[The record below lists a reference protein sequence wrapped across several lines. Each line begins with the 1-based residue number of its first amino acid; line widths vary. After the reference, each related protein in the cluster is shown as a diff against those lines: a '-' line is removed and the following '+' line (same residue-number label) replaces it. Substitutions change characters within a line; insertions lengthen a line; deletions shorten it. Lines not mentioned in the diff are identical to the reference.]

1 MVGINRRFV
10 GFAVAFALLLT
21 ACTGGGQSSVET
33 TLNTTNPPE
42 ATSTVPGQEST
53 PAVTPTTTSDDSSTP
68 TTVAPGT
75 RAAISIDPQTGEPV
89 ESEVDISGP
98 TTFGEVV
105 DSGID
110 AGLWD
115 EVAGLTQVLGY
126 AVGAIPANQ
135 VPGVTEVHT
144 REINEILER
153 ANALA
158 LSGDY
163 SQDELADLQ
172 RWYEIA
178 VPPNDAIELLADSA
192 TTPQALSPAYTGEE
206 ISTDPGNALAQRA
219 SGGSE
224 ANAVRAGSFIQAQG
238 NCEPVVADEFSSYA
252 VIEGCYEMFEDSVA
266 GVTIRVLYPSWYNED
281 ETLAHLPLLAREALE
296 TSVTTY
302 ESLGEIG
309 DMTAIFSLVA
319 TAESGRTPAVAT
331 HHAQWATASIPPGC
345 PITIFPTGFEG
356 EGPFKQVL
364 AHEAWHCVQ
373 DYGGFPTGVA
383 EGTEWYHEGGAEYFS
398 NVAYP
403 TVDREHQSLSTF
415 DSDSLTKPLW
425 DLSYEAWVW
434 WQFLANQQS
443 PRFVADL
450 QLQMAQAGDKGHGA
464 IAGHDKDFQRFVV
477 EYVAGKIADE
487 SGANLPPGSQFRQ
500 PFAKVTKDD
509 KGKTLEFEVQP
520 FVAGRFIIQY
530 DPELRVFESDATS
543 TDGEVAM
550 VEWEKTSSL
559 DEWKQVA
566 PEVRSKCKDKK
577 YYALAVTTGE
587 GTHTVKVK
595 IDRIEEAS
603 CDPCM
608 LGTWDLDLDTFAA
621 MILDAGADG
630 GQALP
635 PGTSMEFRGNYYTSL
650 DDQGAM
656 KEQRDGLV
664 ISMSSAQG
672 SIDFTIDSYAEG
684 RYTADG
690 EQLDVFEVFELFA
703 DVSTSVPGL
712 GGMEFPQGSSFS
724 DGGSGAYECR
734 TDDMTVTMEGF
745 LPLRYDR
752 VDKILSPPPTT
763 AP

>member
-1 MVGINRRFV
+1 MVGINRRYA
-10 GFAVAFALLLT
+10 GFAVAFALLAT

-33 TLNTTNPPE
+33 TLDTSNPPE
-42 ATSTVPGQEST
+42 ATSTVPDQEST
-53 PAVTPTTTSDDSSTP
+53 PAGTPTTTSDGNSTP
-68 TTVAPGT
+68 TTVALGT
-75 RAAISIDPQTGEPV
+75 RAAVSIDPQTGEPV

-98 TTFGEVV
+98 ATFGELV
-105 DSGID
+105 DAGIT

-115 EVAGLTQVLGY
+115 EVEGLTQVLGY
-126 AVGAIPANQ
+126 AVGAVPANQ
-135 VPGVTEVHT
+135 VPGVTEVYT
-144 REINEILER
+144 REINDILER

-158 LSGDY
+158 LSGEH

-178 VPPNDAIELLADSA
+178 VPPNDEIELLADTA
-192 TTPQALSPAYTGEE
+192 ATPQALSPAYTGEE
-206 ISTDPGNALAQRA
+206 ISTDPGSPLAQRA
-219 SGGSE
+219 GGGPE

-238 NCEPVVADEFSSYA
+238 SCAPVVADEFSSYA
-252 VIEGCYEMFEDSVA
+252 VVEGCYEMYEDSVE
-266 GVTIRVLYPSWYNED
+266 GITVRVLYPSWYNDD
-281 ETLAHLPLLAREALE
+281 ETLAHLPLLAREALV
-296 TSVTTY
+296 TSASTY
-302 ESLGEIG
+302 KSLGELG

-319 TAESGRTPAVAT
+319 TAESGRTPAIAT

-373 DYGGFPTGVA
+373 DYSGFPTGVA
-383 EGTEWYHEGGAEYFS
+383 SGTEWYHEAGAEYFS
-398 NVAYP
+398 NVVYP

-415 DSDSLTKPLW
+415 DTDSLNKALW
-425 DLSYEAWVW
+425 DMSYEAWIW
-434 WQFLANQQS
+434 WQFLANRQS

-450 QLQMAQAGDKGHGA
+450 QLQMAMAGDKGQGA
-464 IAGHDKDFQRFVV
+464 ISAHAEDFQRFVV
-477 EYVAGKIADE
+477 EYVAGKIADA
-487 SGANLPPGSQFRQ
+487 SGTNLPPGSQFRQ
-500 PFAKVTKDD
+500 PFAEVTKDD
-509 KGKTLEFEVQP
+509 KGKTLEFEVEP
-520 FVAGRFIIQY
+520 FVAGRFIIKY
-530 DPELRVFESDATS
+530 HPELRVFESDVTS
-543 TDGEVAM
+543 TGGEVAM

-577 YYALAVTTGE
+577 YYVLAVTTGE
-587 GTHTVKVK
+587 GTHTAKIK

-621 MILDAGADG
+621 MILDAGASG

-664 ISMSSAQG
+664 ISVGSPQG
-672 SIDFTIDSYAEG
+672 TIDFTIDSYAEG

-690 EQLDVFEVFELFA
+690 EQLEVFDVFELFA

-712 GGMEFPQGSSFS
+712 GAMEFPQGSSFS

-734 TDDMTVTMEGF
+734 MDDMTVTMEGF

-763 AP
+763 P

>member
-1 MVGINRRFV
+1 MGINRRLI
-10 GFAVAFALLLT
+10 GFAVAFSLLVT
-21 ACTGGGQSSVET
+21 ACTGGGESSVET
-33 TLNTTNPPE
+33 TLDTTNSPE
-42 ATSTVPGQEST
+42 STSTAPGQENA
-53 PAVTPTTTSDDSSTP
+53 PAGTSTTTTDDSSTP
-68 TTVAPGT
+68 TTVALGT
-75 RAAISIDPQTGEPV
+75 RAAVSIDPQTGDPV

-98 TTFGEVV
+98 ETFGEVV

-115 EVAGLTQVLGY
+115 EVEGLTQVLGY

-135 VPGVTEVHT
+135 VPGVTEVYT
-144 REINEILER
+144 REINDILER

-178 VPPNDAIELLADSA
+178 VPPNNLIELLADSA
-192 TTPQALSPAYTGEE
+192 ATPQAFSPPYTGEE
-206 ISTDPGNALAQRA
+206 ISTDPVSPLAQRA
-219 SGGSE
+219 TAGPGT
-224 ANAVRAGSFIQAQG
+224 NAVRAGSFIQAQG
-238 NCEPVVADEFSSYA
+238 NCAPVVADEFSSYA
-252 VIEGCYEMFEDSVA
+252 VVEGCYEMYEDSVA

-302 ESLGEIG
+302 EPLGEIG

-319 TAESGRTPAVAT
+319 TAESGRTPAIAT

-356 EGPFKQVL
+356 DGPFKQVL

-373 DYGGFPTGVA
+373 DYSGFPTGVA
-383 EGTEWYHEGGAEYFS
+383 EGTAWYHEGGAEYFS

-403 TVDREHQSLSTF
+403 TVDREHQSLSDF
-415 DSDSLTKPLW
+415 DTNSLTKPLW
-425 DLSYEAWVW
+425 DLSYEAWIW
-434 WQFLANQQS
+434 WQFLANRQS

-450 QLQMAQAGDKGHGA
+450 QVQMAAAGDKGHGA
-464 IAGHDKDFQRFVV
+464 ISTHAEDFQRFVV

-487 SGANLPPGSQFRQ
+487 SGADLPAGSQFRQ
-500 PFAKVTKDD
+500 PFAAVTKED
-509 KGKTLEFEVQP
+509 KGKTLEFEVKP

-543 TDGEVAM
+543 TDGDVAM
-550 VEWEKTSSL
+550 VEWEKTSNL

-566 PEVRSKCKDKK
+566 PEVRSKCKGKK
-577 YYALAVTTGE
+577 YYALAVTTGV
-587 GTHTVKVK
+587 GTHTAKVK

-621 MILDAGADG
+621 MILDAGAQG

-635 PGTSMEFRGNYYTSL
+635 PGTDITFSGNYYTSL
-650 DDQGAM
+650 DDRGAM

-664 ISMSSAQG
+664 ITTGSPQG

-690 EQLDVFEVFELFA
+690 ERLEVFEVFEFFA

-712 GGMEFPQGSSFS
+712 GSMEFPQGSSLG
-724 DGGSGAYECR
+724 DGGSGTYECR
-734 TDDMTVTMEGF
+734 TDDMTVTIDGF

-763 AP
+763 P